1 MVVINEQT
9 QDINRGRYIVA
20 KTMAE
25 KQENSHL
32 SDGRNPWRKLDGE
45 VSLRSVFTHFLRRE
59 F

>member
-25 KQENSHL
+25 KQENSRISQTEGIRGGNL
-32 SDGRNPWRKLDGE
+32 TEK
-45 VSLRSVFTHFLRRE
+45 
-59 F
+59 